1 MCTRRRRLR
10 RRRKNQPPFG
20 ARVHRAR
27 EGGLNSA
34 LLLRC
39 LRCLRAR
46 AFCPVLLPFCA
57 RRLDWMLFYPKE
69 KGIWMRARARSLK
82 GKSARNKT
90 TTTTRRER
98 ERQSARNIIDP
109 PKRNDGRDGS
119 AKVSANV
126 DMSKSPPRQGFGFCD
141 DAFFVGREKEGI
153 VY

>member
-27 EGGLNSA
+27 EGGLNTA

-46 AFCPVLLPFCA
+46 AFCPVLCAPIGLDAFLSKRGFGCA
-57 RRLDWMLFYPKE
+57 RAL
-69 KGIWMRARARSLK
+69 LK
-82 GKSARNKT
+82 GKRARNRTT

-98 ERQSARNIIDP
+98 ERERERDKAARE
-109 PKRNDGRDGS
+109 
-119 AKVSANV
+119 
-126 DMSKSPPRQGFGFCD
+126 M
-141 DAFFVGREKEGI
+141 
-153 VY
+153 

>member
-20 ARVHRAR
+20 ARVQRAR
-27 EGGLNSA
+27 EGGLNTA